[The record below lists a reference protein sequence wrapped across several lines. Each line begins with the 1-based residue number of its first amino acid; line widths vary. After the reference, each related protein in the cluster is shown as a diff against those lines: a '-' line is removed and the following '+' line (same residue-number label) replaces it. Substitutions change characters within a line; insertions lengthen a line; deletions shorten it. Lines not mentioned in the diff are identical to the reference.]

1 MMKNA
6 VYYIFKKTQ
15 EKDSCKTE
23 ASKSCFTLSEKKEL
37 TDLKSSS
44 AKNFFSKVCAV
55 QLASIIIFL
64 FHVVTRNHYF
74 L

>member
-37 TDLKSSS
+37 TNLKSSS
-44 AKNFFSKVCAV
+44 AKILFSKVFAADTVCFDNCFF
-55 QLASIIIFL
+55 IPC
-64 FHVVTRNHYF
+64 YD
-74 L
+74 